1 MKALLD
7 TCVLIDFLQ
16 KREPFAVDARDV
28 MLFAASN
35 LIDGYTTAK
44 AVTDV
49 YYLTHRMT
57 HDDGQARKIVSGL
70 LSIIG
75 VLDTTEADIQAAL
88 CSAVGDFEDA
98 VMIETAKR
106 EHADCIV
113 TRNEKDY
120 AKAGIPVYSP
130 AAFVQIIRDN
140 LEQA

>member
-1 MKALLD
+1 MKVLLD
-7 TCVLIDFLQ
+7 TCVIIDFLQ
-16 KREPFAVDARDV
+16 KREPFATDARDI

-57 HDDGQARKIVSGL
+57 HEDAQARKIISGL

-75 VLDTTEADIQAAL
+75 ILDTTRADIQNAL
-88 CSAVGDFEDA
+88 CSDVSDFEDA

-106 EHADCIV
+106 ECADCIV

-130 AAFVQIIRDN
+130 AAFAQRIR
-140 LEQA
+140 ESME

>member
-16 KREPFAVDARDV
+16 KREPFAADARDV

-57 HDDGQARKIVSGL
+57 HDDAQARKIVSSL

-75 VLDTTEADIQAAL
+75 ILDTTRADIQNAL

-106 EHADCIV
+106 ECVDCIV

-120 AKAGIPVYSP
+120 AKAGIPVHSP
-130 AAFVQIIRDN
+130 AVFAKLVREN
-140 LEQA
+140 ME